1 MLKKNNYTILIPCA
15 GDGKRLKSDKPKVLF
30 KINGKTLLEILI
42 KKFSR
47 FTAEYCF
54 VVSPK
59 NKEIIK
65 KELQNYEIIFKLIVQ
80 NKPTGMAD
88 AIKACKRQIKTTHT
102 IIIWGD
108 QIGIKTRTIENMIK
122 LSSKYKLV
130 VATKRVFNPYIHFV
144 RDSKNNVISVLQ
156 KREGDI
162 MPKIGENDAGFF
174 IFKTRELFSLFIN
187 KMNKVNIKGKITK
200 ENNFIPLIVIFIKK
214 FKSYNFY
221 NKIDKIE
228 TIGLNYKSDAK
239 YFIKK
244 R

>member
-15 GDGKRLKSDKPKVLF
+15 GDGKRLKSDKPKVLY

-42 KKFSR
+42 KKFSN
-47 FTAEYCF
+47 FSAKYCF

-59 NKEIIK
+59 NKEIIQ
-65 KELQNYEIIFKLIVQ
+65 KELKKYKIIFKLVVQ

-88 AIKACKRQIKTTHT
+88 AIEICKSQIKTTHT

-108 QIGIKTRTIENMIK
+108 QIGIKTKTIEKMIK
-122 LSSKYKLV
+122 ISSKYKLV

-144 RDSKNNVISVLQ
+144 RDNKNNVVSVLQ

-162 MPKIGENDAGFF
+162 MPKIGENDAGIF
-174 IFKTRELFSLFIN
+174 IFKTKELFLLYV
-187 KMNKVNIKGKITK
+187 KKDKVDIRGNITK
-200 ENNFIPLIVIFIKK
+200 ENNFIPLIIFFIKK
-214 FKSYNFY
+214 FKSYYFY

-228 TIGLNYKSDAK
+228 TIGLNYKKDAK